1 MSLASQKKQQNIA
14 EYILFV
20 WQMEDLVRAMY
31 FDMEAITEFVK
42 NFTPDEITFQDELT
56 WFKNL
61 IRSMKSERV
70 EQRGHISEVH
80 ELIFELNYLHNT
92 MINIVKDKAYIDSYN
107 IAQPNIQDYLQRSDG
122 KSTNDIETCMTAL
135 YGLLVLRLKK
145 EPVSDET
152 VSAIQTFS
160 QLLAR
165 LSDHYKKMKT
175 GELNFSLN

>member
-1 MSLASQKKQQNIA
+1 
-14 EYILFV
+14 
-20 WQMEDLVRAMY
+20 
-31 FDMEAITEFVK
+31 
-42 NFTPDEITFQDELT
+42 
-56 WFKNL
+56 
-61 IRSMKSERV
+61 
-70 EQRGHISEVH
+70 
-80 ELIFELNYLHNT
+80 
-92 MINIVKDKAYIDSYN
+92 
-107 IAQPNIQDYLQRSDG
+107 
-122 KSTNDIETCMTAL
+122 MTAL